1 MNLGSGDVNYALKAN
16 FPFYIEQKDQRAT
29 GGHLKSAVGED
40 GTATTGGQPGAD
52 NDIRVG
58 VTQGRTYDKGM
69 NAPSFI
75 NPSSEPLKASMD
87 LQAKLEDGIRKLIHL
102 AVADTA
108 NRATAESKSMDNQ
121 GLEAGLS
128 YIGLVLEAAERQIAE
143 FWAAYEERN
152 PSQRNVAT
160 IKYPDRYSL
169 KTDSD
174 RIAEAQSL
182 VKLMYAVPGQ
192 KVKRELAKNIVL
204 ALLGGKISVG
214 DIQAI
219 FDEIDKAPYA
229 TSDPTTIIAAV
240 EAGLCGEK
248 TGSMAL
254 GFNDD
259 EHIQARADHAAR
271 AIRILQA
278 QQKRRPIGHR
288 DHRGHEPR
296 SGYGETGRLRID
308 GLERGGAD
316 EQRRRG
322 AGRPRSFGK
331 SWRWARKRRRPAATP
346 RSTTRRRRPCAAR
359 ASTIKRNSH
368 VGSQRNLAI
377 VRVATWTYGGWSGGS
392 ALDTVVDEIGPGHF
406 AAGSG
411 SE

>member
-1 MNLGSGDVNYALKAN
+1 LNLGSGDVNYALKAN

-152 PSQRNVAT
+152 PSQLNVAT
-160 IKYPDRYSL
+160 VKYPDRYSL

-278 QQKRRPIGHR
+278 QQKGGQLGSETTGATSR
-288 DHRGHEPR
+288 DPATEKLAGSESTALNEVGQMNSDAGARGVR
-296 SGYGETGRLRID
+296 DLS
-308 GLERGGAD
+308 A
-316 EQRRRG
+316 
-322 AGRPRSFGK
+322 
-331 SWRWARKRRRPAATP
+331 
-346 RSTTRRRRPCAAR
+346 
-359 ASTIKRNSH
+359 
-368 VGSQRNLAI
+368 NLAAGKEEKATSRDTTLKDTTKTP
-377 VRVATWTYGGWSGGS
+377 VRGKGQHNQ
-392 ALDTVVDEIGPGHF
+392 EEEKQP
-406 AAGSG
+406 
-411 SE
+411 

>member
-16 FPFYIEQKDQRAT
+16 FPFYVEQKDQRA
-29 GGHLKSAVGED
+29 GGQHLKSAVMED
-40 GTATTGGQPGAD
+40 GSATTGGQAAAD
-52 NDIRVG
+52 GDIKVG

-69 NAPSFI
+69 NPPSFI
-75 NPSSEPLKASMD
+75 NPSAEPLKASMD
-87 LQAKLEDGIRKLIHL
+87 LQAKLEDDIRKLIHL

-108 NRATAESKSMDNQ
+108 SRATAESKSMDNQ

-152 PSQRNVAT
+152 PSQRTVAT
-160 IKYPDRYSL
+160 VKYPDHYSL

-174 RIAEAQSL
+174 RITEAHSL

-278 QQKRRPIGHR
+278 QQ
-288 DHRGHEPR
+288 
-296 SGYGETGRLRID
+296 
-308 GLERGGAD
+308 RGGAFGD
-316 EQRRRG
+316 PTTGSTKRDAADSKTMGSDATNLSDVGQMNSDAGARG
-322 AGRPRSFGK
+322 VPDLSANQAAGK
-331 SWRWARKRRRPAATP
+331 EEKATS
-346 RSTTRRRRPCAAR
+346 RDVTL
-359 ASTIKRNSH
+359 K
-368 VGSQRNLAI
+368 
-377 VRVATWTYGGWSGGS
+377 
-392 ALDTVVDEIGPGHF
+392 DTVKAPVRGPGK
-406 AAGSG
+406 GD
-411 SE
+411 

>member
-1 MNLGSGDVNYALKAN
+1 MNYALKSN
-16 FPFYIEQKDQRAT
+16 FPFYIEQKDQRA
-29 GGHLKSAVGED
+29 GGQHLKQGVDED
-40 GTATTGGQPGAD
+40 GTATTGGQGAAD
-52 NDIRVG
+52 TDIKVG
-58 VTQGRTYDKGM
+58 ATQGRHYDKGM
-69 NAPSFI
+69 NAPAFI
-75 NPSSEPLKASMD
+75 NPSAEPLKASMD
-87 LQAKLEDGIRKLIHL
+87 LQAKLEDDIRKLIHL

-143 FWAAYEERN
+143 FWAAYEERS

-160 IKYPDRYSL
+160 VKYPDRYSL

-192 KVKRELAKNIVL
+192 RVKRELAKNIVL
-204 ALLGGKISVG
+204 ALLGGKIGVG

-259 EHIQARADHAAR
+259 EHVQAAADHAAR

-278 QQKRRPIGHR
+278 QQKGGQLGSQTTGSTSR
-288 DHRGHEPR
+288 DPATEKFAGSESTALNEVAGNMNSDAGARGV
-296 SGYGETGRLRID
+296 
-308 GLERGGAD
+308 AD
-316 EQRRRG
+316 LSANPG
-322 AGRPRSFGK
+322 AGK
-331 SWRWARKRRRPAATP
+331 EEKAAS
-346 RSTTRRRRPCAAR
+346 RDTTLSDKTKPP
-359 ASTIKRNSH
+359 
-368 VGSQRNLAI
+368 
-377 VRVATWTYGGWSGGS
+377 VR
-392 ALDTVVDEIGPGHF
+392 GPGKNPQQ
-406 AAGSG
+406 
-411 SE
+411 E

>member
-1 MNLGSGDVNYALKAN
+1 VSSDVNYALKSN
-16 FPFYIEQKDQRAT
+16 FPFYVEQKDQRA
-29 GGHLKSAVGED
+29 GGQHLKSAIGED
-40 GTATTGGQPGAD
+40 GTASTGGQGSADSDIKVGA
-52 NDIRVG
+52 
-58 VTQGRTYDKGM
+58 TQGRTYDKGM
-69 NAPSFI
+69 NPPSFI
-75 NPSSEPLKASMD
+75 NPSAEPLKASMD
-87 LQAKLEDGIRKLIHL
+87 LQAKLEDDIRKLIHL
-102 AVADTA
+102 SVADTA

-143 FWAAYEERN
+143 FWAAYEERD
-152 PSQRNVAT
+152 PVKRDVAT
-160 IKYPDRYSL
+160 VKYPDRYSL

-204 ALLGGKISVG
+204 ALLGGKVSVG

-248 TGSMAL
+248 TASMAL

-278 QQKRRPIGHR
+278 QQK
-288 DHRGHEPR
+288 
-296 SGYGETGRLRID
+296 
-308 GLERGGAD
+308 GGAFGD
-316 EQRRRG
+316 QTTGSTKRDAADSKTMGSDATNLSDVGQMNSDAGARGLSDLSANPG
-322 AGRPRSFGK
+322 AGKEEKAVSRNTTFNNDIRSPVRGK
-331 SWRWARKRRRPAATP
+331 GKH
-346 RSTTRRRRPCAAR
+346 
-359 ASTIKRNSH
+359 N
-368 VGSQRNLAI
+368 Q
-377 VRVATWTYGGWSGGS
+377 
-392 ALDTVVDEIGPGHF
+392 E
-406 AAGSG
+406 
-411 SE
+411 E

>member
-1 MNLGSGDVNYALKAN
+1 MKAN
-16 FPFYIEQKDQRAT
+16 PPA
-29 GGHLKSAVGED
+29 
-40 GTATTGGQPGAD
+40 
-52 NDIRVG
+52 
-58 VTQGRTYDKGM
+58 
-69 NAPSFI
+69 FI

-87 LQAKLEDGIRKLIHL
+87 LQAKLEDDIRKLIHL

-143 FWAAYEERN
+143 FWAAYEERD
-152 PSQRNVAT
+152 PAKRNCRHDQV
-160 IKYPDRYSL
+160 PDRYSL
-169 KTDSD
+169 KTDAD
-174 RIAEAQSL
+174 RIAEAENL

-219 FDEIDKAPYA
+219 FEEIDNAPYA

-259 EHIQARADHAAR
+259 EHIQAREDHAAR

-278 QQKRRPIGHR
+278 QQKGGAFGSQTTGGHR
-288 DHRGHEPR
+288 RD
-296 SGYGETGRLRID
+296 
-308 GLERGGAD
+308 
-316 EQRRRG
+316 
-322 AGRPRSFGK
+322 
-331 SWRWARKRRRPAATP
+331 PATD
-346 RSTTRRRRPCAAR
+346 
-359 ASTIKRNSH
+359 K
-368 VGSQRNLAI
+368 Q
-377 VRVATWTYGGWSGGS
+377 
-392 ALDTVVDEIGPGHF
+392 F
-406 AAGSG
+406 G
-411 SE
+411 SESTNLSDVGQ

>member
-1 MNLGSGDVNYALKAN
+1 
-16 FPFYIEQKDQRAT
+16 
-29 GGHLKSAVGED
+29 
-40 GTATTGGQPGAD
+40 
-52 NDIRVG
+52 
-58 VTQGRTYDKGM
+58 
-69 NAPSFI
+69 
-75 NPSSEPLKASMD
+75 MD

-229 TSDPTTIIAAV
+229 TSDPDDHHCGGRGRPVRREDRLNGPGLQRRRAHPGPRGPCGQGDSDF
-240 EAGLCGEK
+240 AGPA
-248 TGSMAL
+248 T
-254 GFNDD
+254 
-259 EHIQARADHAAR
+259 
-271 AIRILQA
+271 
-278 QQKRRPIGHR
+278 RRPIGHR
-288 DHRGHEPR
+288 DHRGHQPR
-296 SGYGETGRLRID
+296 SGDGETGWLRID

-316 EQRRRG
+316 EQRCRR

-331 SWRWARKRRRPAATP
+331 WSSW
-346 RSTTRRRRPCAAR
+346 
-359 ASTIKRNSH
+359 
-368 VGSQRNLAI
+368 
-377 VRVATWTYGGWSGGS
+377 
-392 ALDTVVDEIGPGHF
+392 
-406 AAGSG
+406 
-411 SE
+411 